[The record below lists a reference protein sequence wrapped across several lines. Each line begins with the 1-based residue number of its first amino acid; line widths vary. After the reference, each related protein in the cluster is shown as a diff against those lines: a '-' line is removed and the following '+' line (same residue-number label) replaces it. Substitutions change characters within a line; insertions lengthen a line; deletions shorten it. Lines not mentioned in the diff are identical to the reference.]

1 MQKNITK
8 NYMVNKQRE
17 YLERKLFKQHK
28 NKTRFYL
35 MGRDIYKKYID
46 FQEYLK
52 NAKHNK

>member
-1 MQKNITK
+1 MPEFKINP
-8 NYMVNKQRE
+8 QRE

-35 MGRDIYKKYID
+35 MGKDIYKKYID
-46 FQEYLK
+46 FQEYLT